1 MPTTDDL
8 TADLSA
14 FADDPDDVLVDSNGQ
29 FLVTCRG
36 DVLGGRV
43 YDDVETGASVVRL
56 DSGDTLPYRQ
66 FILRTLGRLDVLAA
80 KLAARGS
87 AIPEFVDGPAS
98 LQSVEAG
105 SIDGRSVALL
115 EAQLRG
121 APSFI
126 TRVLF
131 LTAEGGLGKTALLR
145 HCQATHAE
153 DFMGGRTGV
162 LVWHVDLQGRQ
173 LVRLEEA
180 LMADL
185 AALRVSGLWM
195 PALLR
200 LMRTRALVVAVDGF
214 DELAAEQG
222 AEDALG
228 ALAALVRQLDGA
240 GTIIAASRRTFF
252 DTEDYLRRAHLLR
265 RRVAESCEF
274 NELSLRP
281 WRQPQAIE
289 FLEKYR
295 WEDTGFSEPGATY
308 LEAVAALNGDGGHP
322 VRSRPFLL
330 SYLARALLRYDVR
343 PGDFLGGEGG
353 AHESVSSVVKE
364 FVTREVGKWTS
375 REAGTPYLTYEQ
387 HMELLAQVA
396 EEMYRAQRDR
406 LSVDALLTIAGILFD
421 QWDIEPTQ
429 RPQIAEMLRAHV
441 LLNVPPNGDA
451 GSRAFDHPEFRDFFV
466 AYSLRRRVD
475 DLMQGHVPK
484 TLASLLSVAQLTDS
498 TAKYVSLMVDRSNND
513 RLRRMARLLTDLVN
527 AELRPTYLNFNAA
540 TLIFNLVDGIGFRP
554 PLDLD
559 GQLVVSGAV
568 MEGSEWSGI
577 RLRNATAVNPSLVAV
592 DWHDVQ
598 FENVVLGELTLDVH
612 SRFTDVVFLG
622 CQTDGLRVMDEG
634 EEVSRE
640 YAPVRIGAALRER
653 GIALDGVAADAH
665 PKDDSTIQPE
675 EAYTEKLTRRLL
687 RLFYRTTVVHEDWI
701 QGRFPQD
708 ARVVVEEIMPL
719 LVKHGL
725 AEAKQWRGA
734 GSQQCWALRQ
744 PASRIIAA
752 DGESEQSE
760 EAAFWRA
767 LKAM

>member
-8 TADLSA
+8 ISDLSA
-14 FADDPDDVLVDSNGQ
+14 FADDPDDVLVDPNGQ
-29 FLVTCRG
+29 FLVTCHG
-36 DVLGGRV
+36 EVLGGRV
-43 YDDVETGASVVRL
+43 YDDVDTGASIVRL

-66 FILRTLGRLDVLAA
+66 FLLRTLGRLDVLAA
-80 KLAARGS
+80 KLAGRSS

-105 SIDGRSVALL
+105 PVEGSSLRLL
-115 EAQLRG
+115 EGQLRD

-153 DFMGGRTGV
+153 EFLSGRTGV

-200 LMRTRALVVAVDGF
+200 LMRTRALVVAIDGF

-274 NELSLRP
+274 NELNLRP
-281 WRQPQAIE
+281 WKEPQAVE
-289 FLEKYR
+289 YLDKYR
-295 WEDTGFSEPGATY
+295 WEGRGFSDPGATY
-308 LEAVAALNGDGGHP
+308 SETVAALNGDNAHP
-322 VRSRPFLL
+322 VLSRPFLL
-330 SYLARALLRYDVR
+330 SYLARALLRYNAR
-343 PGDFLGGEGG
+343 PADFLGGEGG

-364 FVTREVGKWTS
+364 FISREVGKWTS
-375 REAGTPYLTYEQ
+375 RDAGTPYLTYEQ

-406 LSVDALLTIAGILFD
+406 LSVDAILTIAGILFD
-421 QWDIEPTQ
+421 QWGLEPTQ

-451 GSRAFDHPEFRDFFV
+451 GVRAFDHPEFRDFFV
-466 AYSLRRRVD
+466 AYSLRRRVE
-475 DLMQGHVPK
+475 DLMHGHVPK

-498 TAKYVSLMVDRSNND
+498 TAKYVSLMVDRSSTA
-513 RLRRMARLLTDLVN
+513 RLRQMAQLLTDLVN

-540 TLIFNLVDGIGFRP
+540 TLLFNLVDGVAFSP

-559 GQLVVSGAV
+559 GQLVLSGAV
-568 MEGSEWSGI
+568 MEGTEWSGI
-577 RLRNATAVNPSLVAV
+577 RLRNATAVNPSLVTV

-598 FENVVLGELTLDVH
+598 FHRVVLGELTLDVH
-612 SRFTDVVFLG
+612 SRFTDVAFVG
-622 CQTDGLRVMDEG
+622 CQIDGLRVMDED
-634 EEVSRE
+634 EEVTRE
-640 YAPVRIGAALRER
+640 YAPIRIHAALRER
-653 GIALDGVAADAH
+653 GIALETGTPPVPKEEVAALA
-665 PKDDSTIQPE
+665 E
-675 EAYTEKLTRRLL
+675 EAHAEKLARRLL

-708 ARVVVEEIMPL
+708 ARVVIENIMPL
-719 LVKHGL
+719 LVKHEL

-734 GSQQCWALRQ
+734 GSQQCWSLRQ
-744 PASRIIAA
+744 PASRILASE
-752 DGESEQSE
+752 DGSAQG
-760 EAAFWRA
+760 EATAFWRA
-767 LKAM
+767 VRGM